1 MTAARLTGCS
11 LVLAS
16 GLASGQF
23 ALTYDPSPP
32 LSRDGSSLPLA
43 WAGGLNFVQVSDI
56 DLDGDGDKDL
66 FVFDRSGDEAVFLLN
81 NGTSGTD
88 GYTITHAYDHVYP
101 FSTLENWA
109 LMRDYDGDGWEDLFA
124 AVNAGFAVY
133 RNVSGDG
140 VLAFELIDDLVGSD
154 YDPVYS
160 PNINTYGTDVPG
172 FADIDGDGDLDLLT
186 FGIGNQLDYH
196 SNQSVEL
203 YGHTDSLIYRVR
215 NRCWGYFAESGSS
228 STIQLD
234 YICAYNVEDPDLP
247 VIGHGETTALD
258 RADVGSTMLP
268 IDLDGDGDKDLLI
281 GDVQSP
287 NIIALTNGGDQDSAY
302 MVAQDPHFP
311 AYDEPIELDR
321 FVGTFYVDVDNDGV
335 RDLLASPS
343 FGGQSENLRSL
354 WYYQNIGTDDVPVF
368 SKRSE
373 NLFQRDMFDVGE
385 GAWPV
390 LFDFDGDSLMD
401 LIVANY
407 GYYSP
412 DIVFPARLIALRNT
426 GTATAPAFTV
436 ISEDYASL
444 GSSGL
449 GNAMYPA
456 FGDLDGDG
464 DKDLYV
470 GDRQGRL
477 HYFRNTATGPE
488 AQFELVSASDTDQ
501 VGNIMDVGQFAA
513 PQLFDVDADGL
524 LDLLVGERNGNLN
537 WFRNIGTATQH
548 AWELANDSL
557 GGFDVAG
564 GLNNTGYST
573 PFMFQGEDGGTELVL
588 GSQSGWIHHF
598 SGFDGDLGG
607 TWTATD
613 TMWQGIDEGGRTGI
627 VLHDFTGDGYLD
639 AVIGNYRGGLSYWRN
654 DHAVGTRDVG
664 DAGPGG
670 LVFQPNPAHSH
681 TTVRWQGTAL
691 SRGVVEVFNA
701 QGSHLHSQQ
710 LSEEAP
716 VLRTIDLPNGVYLTR
731 LSLDDQVVHGR
742 FMVIHR

>member
-16 GLASGQF
+16 GLAAGQF

-109 LMRDYDGDGWEDLFA
+109 LMRDYDADGREDLFA

-234 YICAYNVEDPDLP
+234 YICAYNVEDPELP

-354 WYYQNIGTDDVPVF
+354 WYYQNIGPDDVPVF

-436 ISEDYASL
+436 VSEDYASL

-470 GDRQGRL
+470 GDRQGR
-477 HYFRNTATGPE
+477 
-488 AQFELVSASDTDQ
+488 
-501 VGNIMDVGQFAA
+501 
-513 PQLFDVDADGL
+513 
-524 LDLLVGERNGNLN
+524 
-537 WFRNIGTATQH
+537 
-548 AWELANDSL
+548 
-557 GGFDVAG
+557 
-564 GLNNTGYST
+564 
-573 PFMFQGEDGGTELVL
+573 
-588 GSQSGWIHHF
+588 
-598 SGFDGDLGG
+598 
-607 TWTATD
+607 
-613 TMWQGIDEGGRTGI
+613 
-627 VLHDFTGDGYLD
+627 
-639 AVIGNYRGGLSYWRN
+639 
-654 DHAVGTRDVG
+654 
-664 DAGPGG
+664 
-670 LVFQPNPAHSH
+670 
-681 TTVRWQGTAL
+681 
-691 SRGVVEVFNA
+691 
-701 QGSHLHSQQ
+701 
-710 LSEEAP
+710 
-716 VLRTIDLPNGVYLTR
+716 
-731 LSLDDQVVHGR
+731 
-742 FMVIHR
+742 